1 MQRQGFTLIELLVVI
16 ALIGVLVS
24 LLLPALGSA
33 RFNARVLNCT
43 SRIKHLGVGIE
54 LYLHDYERTLPQA
67 TGPGFD
73 GEETIVG
80 ALFGGKKG
88 QLPFFGI
95 DRIGAERR
103 PLNGYVVD
111 VAVPS
116 DDLDIVVEVEAF
128 RSPIDAGAQATGIPG
143 FEETAS
149 MYDLVGSSY
158 TLNDH
163 ALDLN
168 LMGDDW
174 ATLIPP
180 DGGRMPGGIV
190 DPTRIALLATHTLYN
205 YDDGSDRGMDWFSGG
220 AFRDRGVRANM
231 LFLDLHAASALPVP
245 DKRGREGHTTAHYTF
260 LPTPD
265 WVERYPY

>member
-1 MQRQGFTLIELLVVI
+1 MRARGFTLIELLVVI

-33 RFNARVLNCT
+33 RFNARVLSCT
-43 SRIKHLGVGIE
+43 SRLKHLGVGVE

-103 PLNGYVVD
+103 PLNAYVLD
-111 VAVPS
+111 VPVPS
-116 DDLDIVVEVEAF
+116 DDLDIVYEVEAF
-128 RSPIDAGAQATGIPG
+128 RSPIDAGATATGIPG
-143 FEETAS
+143 FEEAGS

-168 LMGDDW
+168 PVGDDW
-174 ATLIPP
+174 STLIPP
-180 DGGRMPGGIV
+180 EGGRMPAQIV

-205 YDDGSDRGMDWFSGG
+205 YDDGADRGMDWFSAG
-220 AFRDRGVRANM
+220 AARDRTTHANM
-231 LFLDLHAASALPVP
+231 LFLDLHAASAVSVP
-245 DKRGREGHTTAHYTF
+245 DRRGREGHTTRDYTF
-260 LPTPD
+260 LPSPD